1 MKAEDLGS
9 VVTHDKAL
17 QFLLVHWE
25 VTGLDVQIST
35 ARETQHVLTLRV
47 PRHAVGIGLLQNQK
61 DRENANCAACES
73 IRGSV

>member
-25 VTGLDVQIST
+25 VTGLDVQISA
-35 ARETQHVLTLRV
+35 ARETQHVLTLCV
-47 PRHAVGIGLLQNQK
+47 PRHAVRIGLLQNQ
-61 DRENANCAACES
+61 ENT
-73 IRGSV
+73 GSQTSVSASEC